1 MILKPVWLMF
11 LVNIVA
17 TNTYIVKFYGKKIK
31 WYIVQQKCVL
41 CLNPRIPQLVEIKLF
56 TTLLLFQ
63 KEVLFYQQ

>member
-31 WYIVQQKCVL
+31 WYTVQQKCVL
-41 CLNPRIPQLVEIKLF
+41 ILNPKIPQLVEMKLF

-63 KEVLFYQQ
+63 KGA